1 MNHLAPQPVTRRRSQ
16 HAAAGQ
22 LVTLPRLDWV
32 ANTLV
37 GEES

>member
-1 MNHLAPQPVTRRRSQ
+1 MNHLAPRLVTRRRSQ
-16 HAAAGQ
+16 RAAAGP

-32 ANTLV
+32 DNTLV